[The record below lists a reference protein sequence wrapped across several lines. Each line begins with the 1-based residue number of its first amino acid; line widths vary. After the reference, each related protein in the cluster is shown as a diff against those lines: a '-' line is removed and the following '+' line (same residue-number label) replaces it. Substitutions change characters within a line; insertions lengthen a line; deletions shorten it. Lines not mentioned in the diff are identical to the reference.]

1 MEDGGWRMT
10 WRENTGRLPYEE
22 TKEGGGWD
30 EETDGKEEEGK
41 EVGRRNRRR
50 KFGV

>member
-1 MEDGGWRMT
+1 MT
-10 WRENTGRLPYEE
+10 WRENTGRLAYEE

-30 EETDGKEEEGK
+30 EETDGKKEEGK
-41 EVGRRNRRR
+41 EVGSRNRRR

>member
-30 EETDGKEEEGK
+30 EETDGKEEGK